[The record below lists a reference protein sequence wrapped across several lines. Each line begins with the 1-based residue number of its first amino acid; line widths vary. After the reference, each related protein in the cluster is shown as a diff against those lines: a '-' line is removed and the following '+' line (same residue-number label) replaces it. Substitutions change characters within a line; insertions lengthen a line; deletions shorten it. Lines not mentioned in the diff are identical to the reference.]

1 MHISIKFYFDP
12 YSILLPFTHMGY
24 ICFRF
29 IIFSFIP
36 FSLVLFS
43 PFSHPSP
50 IKTHVLSFEKQAIQF
65 PYRTDLFSTILR
77 ILLSSS
83 SLSRLNLSIIL
94 TSDIIPCYRAYD
106 LAIKFLC
113 TLHRWCIIARL
124 QVIFISRTDLR
135 EPFDLLLHHCYY
147 LGIIVVLL
155 VWGFCFIFPLLI
167 DCNFPSSPRKYRDA
181 WKTLIQQHLDGGW
194 I

>member
-83 SLSRLNLSIIL
+83 SLSRLNLSIVLISNIVPIVL
-94 TSDIIPCYRAYD
+94 QSVRSYNRVICNLVSLHPLSLVHYR
-106 LAIKFLC
+106 LSSNHFC
-113 TLHRWCIIARL
+113 
-124 QVIFISRTDLR
+124 FRTDLR
-135 EPFDLLLHHCYY
+135 ESFNLLLHHCYY

-155 VWGFCFIFPLLI
+155 V
-167 DCNFPSSPRKYRDA
+167 
-181 WKTLIQQHLDGGW
+181 
-194 I
+194 